1 MQVSDRTVQLVG
13 RAAWLGA
20 WAGIVLAP
28 IHALSR
34 FATADGRQELESAVV
49 RAWAE
54 PAADRLRPLLDWA
67 NPDTVYVTYGK
78 LWLLLFLTATACAF
92 LVRRERDPRGFE
104 RRTWRITLTGL
115 AIATASVMGDYF
127 TPWLDQ
133 SFLLL
138 GIPGVLISLSGSLLL
153 GIALLRRGFRP
164 RMTGWLLVLWLPLF
178 LALSSVIAMGA
189 AALPMLF
196 AWGLAG
202 QAMATAGTLESP
214 VPEPAIVEQISR

>member
-1 MQVSDRTVQLVG
+1 MQVSDRTVRLVG
-13 RAAWLGA
+13 RSAWLGA
-20 WAGIVLAP
+20 WVGVVLAP

-34 FATADGRQELESAVV
+34 FATADGRQDLESAVV
-49 RAWAE
+49 RTWAE
-54 PAADRLRPLLDWA
+54 PAAGRLRPLLDWA

-78 LWLLLFLTATACAF
+78 LWLLLFLAATACAF

-104 RRTWRITLTGL
+104 RIAWRITLTGL
-115 AIATASVMGDYF
+115 AVATASVMGDYF

-164 RMTGWLLVLWLPLF
+164 RMTAWLLALWLPLF
-178 LALSSVIAMGA
+178 MALSSVIAMGA

-202 QAMATAGTLESP
+202 QAMATAGRLEST
-214 VPEPAIVEQISR
+214 VPEPALVEQISR